1 MVARWAAIGATLGAA
16 SYAAYA
22 GVTWVRYGRANGPSR
37 KEDSDPLLDRFMPD
51 YEVVERH
58 NIRVGAP
65 ADCAF
70 AAACDLDLQR
80 SRIVRAIFRTRELIL
95 GSKQQDTP
103 APRTLLAM
111 MQALGWGVLAEIPG
125 HEIVAGAVTR
135 PWEADVVFHAIPA
148 DEFAAFDEPGW
159 VKIAWTLRAD
169 PCGASESVARTETR
183 VATTDPI
190 AREKFRR
197 YWALVSPGIL
207 LIRRISLRIVK
218 REAER
223 LAREGVSQVLPL
235 TRRHGD

>member
-1 MVARWAAIGATLGAA
+1 M
-16 SYAAYA
+16 
-22 GVTWVRYGRANGPSR
+22 
-37 KEDSDPLLDRFMPD
+37 
-51 YEVVERH
+51 
-58 NIRVGAP
+58 
-65 ADCAF
+65 
-70 AAACDLDLQR
+70 
-80 SRIVRAIFRTRELIL
+80 
-95 GSKQQDTP
+95 
-103 APRTLLAM
+103 
-111 MQALGWGVLAEIPG
+111 LAEIPG
-125 HEIVAGAVTR
+125 REIVAGAVTR

-169 PCGASESVARTETR
+169 PCGARKSVARTETR
-183 VATTDPI
+183 VVTTDPI

-223 LAREGVSQVLPL
+223 RAREEVSQVLPV